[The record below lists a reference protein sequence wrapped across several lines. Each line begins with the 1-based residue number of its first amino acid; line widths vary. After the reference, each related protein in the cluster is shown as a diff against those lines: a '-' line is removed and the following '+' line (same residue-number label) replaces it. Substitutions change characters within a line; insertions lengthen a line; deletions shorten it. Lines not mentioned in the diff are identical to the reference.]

1 MKRRRF
7 LPNVPIHIYQRSLN
21 GTVIFYSLEDCLV
34 YYTIFC
40 TCAKRSGITVLG
52 LCEMYDHIHQLLE
65 APDLRS
71 LSDFERMV
79 NIGFSREFFADLR
92 QVSAGA
98 PGEPSTE
105 QSTGYLTW
113 QSTEQ
118 STIKAQNT
126 LDLPSCGHL
135 FQSPFGSAPK
145 VGDKAVRTCIAYL
158 NNNPVERHIHSEA
171 IKWRWNFLAYA
182 FSDHPYSERI
192 VKRRATYRFR
202 RCLREV
208 EGCHSR
214 GEWLRHS
221 QLRRMFS
228 GLTSEERNQLVDFI
242 VVTYNVIEYDRLSSY
257 YGSREKMLL
266 AINSN
271 TGSEYDIKE
280 ERHRNP
286 DTAYGQMINYVIR
299 NEYVRSAKA
308 VLLLSIESK
317 NRLKPLLVRDTLAD
331 EWQAMKFLGLDPRSK
346 LKL

>member
-34 YYTIFC
+34 YYTVFC
-40 TCAKRSGITVLG
+40 TCAKRSGVTVLG

-71 LSDFERMV
+71 LSDFEREV
-79 NIGFSREFFADLR
+79 NIEFSREFFADLR
-92 QVSAGA
+92 QVSAG
-98 PGEPSTE
+98 
-105 QSTGYLTW
+105 STGRPP
-113 QSTEQ
+113 TEH
-118 STIKAQNT
+118 STIKVQNT

-158 NNNPVERHIHSEA
+158 NNNPVERRIHREA

-228 GLTSEERNQLVDFI
+228 DLTSEERNQLVDFI

-308 VLLLSIESK
+308 VLLLPLESK

>member
-34 YYTIFC
+34 YYTVFC

-79 NIGFSREFFADLR
+79 NIEFFREFFADLR
-92 QVSAGA
+92 QVSACA
-98 PGEPSTE
+98 PGK
-105 QSTGYLTW
+105 
-113 QSTEQ
+113 Q
-118 STIKAQNT
+118 STIKVQNT

-192 VKRRATYRFR
+192 VKRKAAYRLC
-202 RCLREV
+202 RCIREV

-228 GLTSEERNQLVDFI
+228 GLTSEERNQLIDFI

-257 YGSREKMLL
+257 FGSREKMLL

-299 NEYVRSAKA
+299 NEYVRSVKA

-331 EWQAMKFLGLDPRSK
+331 EWQTMKFLGLDPRAKHK
-346 LKL
+346 L

>member
-34 YYTIFC
+34 YFTVFC
-40 TCAKRSGITVLG
+40 TYAKRYGITVLG

-65 APDLRS
+65 ASDLRS
-71 LSDFERMV
+71 LSDFERAV
-79 NIGFSREFFADLR
+79 NVEFSREFFVDLR
-92 QVSAGA
+92 QVSAGISD
-98 PGEPSTE
+98 EKSTERSTE
-105 QSTGYLTW
+105 QSTDP
-113 QSTEQ
+113 STL
-118 STIKAQNT
+118 KVQNAI
-126 LDLPSCGHL
+126 DLPFCGHL

-158 NNNPVERHIHSEA
+158 NNNPVERRIHQEA

-192 VKRRATYRFR
+192 VKRKATYQLR

-214 GEWLRHS
+214 GVWLRHS

-228 GLTSEERNQLVDFI
+228 GLTAEEKSQLVDFI
-242 VVTYNVIEYDRLSSY
+242 VVTYNVIEYDRVSSY
-257 YGSREKMLL
+257 YGSLEKMLL

-280 ERHRNP
+280 ERHHNP

-308 VLLLSIESK
+308 VLLLPLETK
-317 NRLKPLLVRDTLAD
+317 HRLMRLLIRGTLAD
-331 EWQAMKFLGLDPRSK
+331 EWQAMKFLGLDSRSK
-346 LKL
+346 RKL

>member
-34 YYTIFC
+34 YYTVFC

-79 NIGFSREFFADLR
+79 NIEFSREFFADLR
-92 QVSAGA
+92 QVSACT
-98 PGEPSTE
+98 PGEQP
-105 QSTGYLTW
+105 
-113 QSTEQ
+113 
-118 STIKAQNT
+118 TIKVQNT

-192 VKRRATYRFR
+192 VKRKATYRLC
-202 RCLREV
+202 RCIREV

-317 NRLKPLLVRDTLAD
+317 NLLRPLLVRDTLAD
-331 EWQAMKFLGLDPRSK
+331 DWQAMKFLGLDPRTKHK
-346 LKL
+346 L